1 MRRIILGLGCFLCL
15 LSCEKKPNVVFY
27 NANVVDVEKGE
38 IVPGMTVSVKD
49 GRIMKIAKA
58 SSQIKEGERDLT
70 GLYLMPGLIDSHAHL
85 GNCGGMGWLEDA
97 VKSYLKEGVTTVRD
111 AGGDMRPVKDY
122 KAQLDSGTIVGPDVY
137 FSSFWAGTSYFFR
150 RPRMDTKGYPTEN
163 APWNQCISDTATL
176 EDLEKMVIEA
186 KEYGC
191 TGLKLYSG
199 LSFEMLQKIVPLCH
213 KHGLKAWGHAE
224 TRLADAMEVVK
235 AGVETVS
242 HIYLIAGFKNS
253 YSSEYRKRCFEPE
266 EVAHRDS
273 IYKEMIARGT
283 ILDATITVS
292 SSMKFLYR
300 MVNEAYRAGVKI
312 DAGTDVIHRNTIFH
326 KELNLLADSCG
337 MSIPDVLRAATVV
350 GAEVIGQ
357 EGNLG
362 VIREGAEADLLIL
375 RSNPLESLA
384 ALQQRE
390 ALYIDGKEVK

>member
-1 MRRIILGLGCFLCL
+1 MKRIIFGLGCLLCL
-15 LSCEKKPNVVFY
+15 LSCERKPDVVFY
-27 NANVVDVEKGE
+27 NANVVDVERGE
-38 IVPGMTVSVKD
+38 IVPGMTVSVRD
-49 GRIMKIAKA
+49 GMIAKIEKA
-58 SSQIKEGERDLT
+58 STRMREGERDLT

-85 GNCGGMGWLEDA
+85 GDCESMGWLEDA
-97 VKSYLKEGVTTVRD
+97 VKSYLKEGVTTIRD
-111 AGGDMRPVKDY
+111 AGGDMRPVKVY

-137 FSSFWAGTSYFFR
+137 FSSFWAGTNYFAG
-150 RPRMDTKGYPTEN
+150 RPRFDTKGYSTEN
-163 APWNQCISDTATL
+163 APWSQCISDTTNVR
-176 EDLEKMVIEA
+176 DLERMVIEA

-191 TGLKLYSG
+191 MGLKLYSD
-199 LSFEMLQKIVPLCH
+199 LSAGMLQKIVPLCH

-224 TRLADAMEVVK
+224 TRLANAMEVVK

-242 HIYLIAGFKNS
+242 HIYLIVGLRNS
-253 YSSEYRKRCFEPE
+253 YSSEYRKRCFDPE

-283 ILDATITVS
+283 ILDATIAVS

-300 MVNEAYRAGVKI
+300 VVNEAYRAGVKI

-357 EGNLG
+357 EGKLG
-362 VIREGAEADLLIL
+362 IIREGAEADLLVL
-375 RSNPLESLA
+375 KSNPLESLA